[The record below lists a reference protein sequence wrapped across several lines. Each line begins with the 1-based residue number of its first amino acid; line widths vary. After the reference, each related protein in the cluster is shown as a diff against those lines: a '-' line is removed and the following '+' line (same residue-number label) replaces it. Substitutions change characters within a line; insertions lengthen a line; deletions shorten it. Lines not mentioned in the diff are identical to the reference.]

1 MIPEITLPESL
12 IKIIDLLFDLLA
24 KGLKLVKHVFV
35 VVREA
40 ARNIFSKF
48 LYEREIR
55 VNI

>member
-1 MIPEITLPESL
+1 VIPEITLPESL

-35 VVREA
+35 VVREV

-48 LYEREIR
+48 LSEREIR